1 MQLIAELFQV
11 LLPKLKQ
18 LFLNFSL
25 GVALVVV
32 VCEGVSPFKNLSR
45 PDQHVAGF
53 FQKSCLGDRI
63 VLQRLENLNFGF
75 NDWPKIDSVLLRF
88 FVIVEALE
96 VKYVPLKLLLGFFS
110 FPLLSCKVLILL
122 GFEDVALPVATSG
135 RSVLTPVAQT
145 NPTELKA
152 AATRFSTCHMVTTL
166 VLFDATLASWTLLC
180 ICQDPER
187 VFGLS

>member
-1 MQLIAELFQV
+1 MQLIAELFEV
-11 LLPKLKQ
+11 LLPILIQ
-18 LFLNFSL
+18 FFLNFSL

-32 VCEGVSPFKNLSR
+32 VCGGISPFKNLSR

-53 FQKSCLGDRI
+53 FQKSCLRDRI

-110 FPLLSCKVLILL
+110 FPLLGCRVLILL
-122 GFEDVALPVATSG
+122 FKDVACPVATSG
-135 RSVLTPVAQT
+135 RSVLKPVAQT

-152 AATRFSTCHMVTTL
+152 AATRF
-166 VLFDATLASWTLLC
+166 
-180 ICQDPER
+180 
-187 VFGLS
+187 